1 MIRIEISS
9 DDKVGLYRKLT
20 QQNDIEPMTGTTYH
34 LERGVELTYL
44 TGMGR
49 NMTSSEWIHLGIG
62 LLAGIPFNMLA
73 AWLYDQVKND
83 TTIRLVING
92 SSIPLDEKKIAQI
105 LKVMYNNEE
114 E

>member
-9 DDKVGLYRKLT
+9 NDKKALFQRLT
-20 QQNDIEPMTGTTYH
+20 QQNDIEPMTGMTYR
-34 LERGVELTYL
+34 LDQGIELTYL

-49 NMTSSEWIHLGIG
+49 NMTSSDWIHLGVG
-62 LLAGIPFNMLA
+62 LLAGVPFNMLA

-92 SSIPLDEKKIAQI
+92 NSIPLDKKKIVQI
-105 LKVMYNNEE
+105 LNVMYNNEE